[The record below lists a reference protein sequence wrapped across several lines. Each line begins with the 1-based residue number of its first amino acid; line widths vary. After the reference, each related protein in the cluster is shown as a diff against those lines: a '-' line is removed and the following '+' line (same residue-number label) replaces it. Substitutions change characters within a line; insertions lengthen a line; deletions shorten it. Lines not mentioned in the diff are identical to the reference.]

1 MDFNKLS
8 LGSPM
13 AQANPNDDL
22 FDESGIPDDELLL
35 EDNPLP
41 DAAVARAQPDG
52 CRMPQPQPFSFP
64 KPEDYVCSYISDDV
78 YKSRGTLLQFINQN
92 CADAANVI
100 GGVRI
105 PVADAC
111 VLPAY
116 LDRYRAIVKQ
126 HAIRHLTR
134 HLVETQNS
142 AGAGENLC
150 PDDYGMSYMLASV
163 SKAGRTLPPS
173 GRSEGPLIYCM
184 YPKLISPVPLYVNPD
199 GSIEKVH
206 VVNVYIHLYDANR
219 RRRAVLDR
227 ARRAEEAKHAASMAP
242 PPSPPAPQPV
252 AVAVKRKN
260 SGAPQPPSTQ
270 HYPTS
275 TAGSRQVHI
284 PLRQQAAV
292 WQPPPPPPVARPP
305 PPPTPE
311 NYPPMPED
319 HPQINWPA
327 SPKLLDFP
335 PAQENRK

>member
-1 MDFNKLS
+1 
-8 LGSPM
+8 M
-13 AQANPNDDL
+13 AQANPEDDL
-22 FDESGIPDDELLL
+22 FHDNGIPDEDLLR
-35 EDNPLP
+35 DDAPLP
-41 DAAVARAQPDG
+41 EAAAARAQPEG
-52 CRMPQPQPFSFP
+52 CREPQPQPFLFP

-105 PVADAC
+105 PVSDAC

-126 HAIRHLTR
+126 HAIRHLSR

-163 SKAGRTLPPS
+163 SKAGKAVPPS

-184 YPKLISPVPLYVNPD
+184 YPKLNSPVPLYVNPD
-199 GSIEKVH
+199 GSTERVH

-227 ARRAEEAKHAASMAP
+227 AKKAEEAKLAASMAP
-242 PPSPPAPQPV
+242 PPPPAHPV

-260 SGAPQPPSTQ
+260 SGTPQPPSTQ
-270 HYPTS
+270 QYPTP
-275 TAGSRQVHI
+275 AAVPRQQYQHQVHVA
-284 PLRQQAAV
+284 PRQQAAA

-327 SPKLLDFP
+327 SPRLPDFP
-335 PAQENRK
+335 PAQEDRKQ